1 MNSALNSDS
10 KQCLESKLSWVH
22 KVHTQRTLVART
34 LLLGRAHTTPR
45 PSAQRRVA
53 SLPSVVS
60 WPSSRP
66 CRRSCRA
73 LCRSPCHSFL
83 SSVVLFPAVSWRMP
97 GRVAALYRDTL
108 SARPRARAGRP
119 YRSPAGRIMAPGWPC
134 RRTLLHAQAC
144 CVTIQPIVSLL
155 RLENGQ

>member
-1 MNSALNSDS
+1 MNSAPNSDS

-83 SSVVLFPAVSWRMP
+83 SSVALFPAVSWRMP

-108 SARPRARAGRP
+108 SARPRARARRP
-119 YRSPAGRIMAPGWPC
+119 TVSQPSWPYHGPWLAMSQDPAACPG
-134 RRTLLHAQAC
+134 LLCHDTTYC
-144 CVTIQPIVSLL
+144 IVT
-155 RLENGQ
+155 